1 MMEIVAAPPLALQIS
16 RDRDDDRVLAAALA
30 GKTDMIVSGDH
41 DLLSL
46 GSYER
51 IRILTPA
58 KAVRVASIR

>member
-1 MMEIVAAPPLALQIS
+1 MMEIVAAPPLPLQIS

-46 GSYER
+46 GSYEEFE
-51 IRILTPA
+51 
-58 KAVRVASIR
+58 S

>member
-1 MMEIVAAPPLALQIS
+1 MMEIVAAPPLPLQIS

-58 KAVRVASIR
+58 EAVRVASIR